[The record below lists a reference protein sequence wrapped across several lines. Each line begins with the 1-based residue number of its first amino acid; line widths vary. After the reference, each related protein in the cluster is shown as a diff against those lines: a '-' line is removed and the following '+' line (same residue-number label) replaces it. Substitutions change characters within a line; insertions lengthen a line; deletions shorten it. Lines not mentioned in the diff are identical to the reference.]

1 MRRVLEVGG
10 LVFAVVVVAAGKP
23 VLGPWQA
30 IYFCEF
36 DGPRN
41 RQVLIK
47 VVG

>member
-1 MRRVLEVGG
+1 MKSSLVGASLS
-10 LVFAVVVVAAGKP
+10 LVVEAGKP

-41 RQVLIK
+41 RQVAVK